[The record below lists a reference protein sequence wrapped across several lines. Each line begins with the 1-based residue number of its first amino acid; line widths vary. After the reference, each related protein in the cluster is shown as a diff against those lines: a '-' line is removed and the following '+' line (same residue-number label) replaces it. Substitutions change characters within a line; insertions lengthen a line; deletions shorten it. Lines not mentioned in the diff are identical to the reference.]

1 MKRYSIILFLAVF
14 FGVTIF
20 SACEEEATLDGATEV
35 YITLDPTDISL
46 RIGDTVKISAKVTN
60 VSGKII
66 NTPISWSLADET
78 VARLLGD
85 SAIVAVNGGQ
95 EKRTT
100 LKATLENGKY
110 AITTVSV
117 LRNLPEGV
125 TCVANDSTMPEMT
138 SKQSYNIPHDSVMFA
153 VSPKT
158 LLYDYEPQ
166 VKLEGVTAYD
176 PLTTINYEKGIVTV
190 HFTSPRESGEG
201 KITVSLGE
209 SSTAQSGSCTITI
222 APQIFATFYGEYYAN
237 MPYLATRPGK
247 EILPMYFAYTYEKE
261 MDINTSDTIRIAMN
275 VQSGLKEDIE
285 NAYGAYRWEI
295 ASGSSVVITSRTNEY
310 VENEGFDAV
319 LSVRAG
325 VDEGDTEIHCITP
338 DTVFVAIFQV
348 KDFKTRYPV
357 DEITVDPE
365 TVSMPVGG
373 TVRLTTGVIPATSY
387 AYHKPV
393 VTAADPTKVSV
404 GSYDGNVITL
414 RGLAMGETELILTA
428 NGKEKRV
435 PVTIT
440 EGINSVLWVSGN
452 ARTIFAGQTVQW
464 GVDAR
469 TSSGGENPYE
479 VTWHSSNPDAVK
491 AEQTGSD
498 NKHGTITGLAVG
510 SSNVTA
516 EVAGVMSD
524 PAPVEV
530 IALPNNFTLTAENTQ
545 KDKSSVYADGSD
557 LNDLSVNFALVEGAA
572 YKSITITLPGVY
584 TGTPSGTYTVPSGT
598 ILNIDGAEAE
608 VTSGSVTV
616 TTTGS
621 EAIVSF
627 TISGSVGGQVF
638 SMKAE
643 NVPVLVF

>member
-35 YITLDPTDISL
+35 YITLNPTDISL

-78 VARLLGD
+78 VAKLLGD

-95 EKRTT
+95 EKKTT

-158 LLYDYEPQ
+158 LLYDYEPK

-275 VQSGLKEDIE
+275 VQ
-285 NAYGAYRWEI
+285 
-295 ASGSSVVITSRTNEY
+295 
-310 VENEGFDAV
+310 
-319 LSVRAG
+319 
-325 VDEGDTEIHCITP
+325 
-338 DTVFVAIFQV
+338 
-348 KDFKTRYPV
+348 
-357 DEITVDPE
+357 
-365 TVSMPVGG
+365 
-373 TVRLTTGVIPATSY
+373 
-387 AYHKPV
+387 
-393 VTAADPTKVSV
+393 
-404 GSYDGNVITL
+404 
-414 RGLAMGETELILTA
+414 
-428 NGKEKRV
+428 
-435 PVTIT
+435 
-440 EGINSVLWVSGN
+440 
-452 ARTIFAGQTVQW
+452 
-464 GVDAR
+464 
-469 TSSGGENPYE
+469 
-479 VTWHSSNPDAVK
+479 
-491 AEQTGSD
+491 
-498 NKHGTITGLAVG
+498 
-510 SSNVTA
+510 
-516 EVAGVMSD
+516 
-524 PAPVEV
+524 
-530 IALPNNFTLTAENTQ
+530 
-545 KDKSSVYADGSD
+545 
-557 LNDLSVNFALVEGAA
+557 
-572 YKSITITLPGVY
+572 
-584 TGTPSGTYTVPSGT
+584 
-598 ILNIDGAEAE
+598 
-608 VTSGSVTV
+608 
-616 TTTGS
+616 
-621 EAIVSF
+621 
-627 TISGSVGGQVF
+627 
-638 SMKAE
+638 
-643 NVPVLVF
+643 NVPADVFLPT

>member
-35 YITLDPTDISL
+35 YITLNPTDISL
-46 RIGDTVKISAKVTN
+46 RVGDTVKISAKVTN

-66 NTPISWSLADET
+66 NTPISWSLADES
-78 VARLLGD
+78 VAKLLGD
-85 SAIVAVNGGQ
+85 TAIVAVNGGQ
-95 EKRTT
+95 DKETT
-100 LKATLENGKY
+100 LKAMLENGKY

-138 SKQSYNIPHDSVMFA
+138 SKQSYNMLHDSVMFA
-153 VSPKT
+153 VLPKT

-166 VKLEGVTAYD
+166 VTLEGVTAYD

-190 HFTSPRESGEG
+190 HFVSPRESGEG
-201 KITVSLGE
+201 KVTVSLGDA
-209 SSTAQSGSCTITI
+209 STAQSGSCTITI

-237 MPYLATRPGK
+237 MPYLETRPGK

-285 NAYGAYRWEI
+285 NAYSAYHWEI
-295 ASGSSVVITSRTNEY
+295 ASGSSVVVTGKTNEY
-310 VENEGFDAV
+310 VANEGFDAV

-325 VDEGDTEIHCITP
+325 VEEGDTEIHCVTP
-338 DTVFVAIFQV
+338 DTVFVATFRV

-357 DEITVDPE
+357 DEITVDKDPI
-365 TVSMPVGG
+365 SMPVGG
-373 TVRLTTGVIPATSY
+373 TVLLTTGVIPATSY

-393 VTAADPTKVSV
+393 VTAADPTKVAV
-404 GSYDGNVITL
+404 GAYDGNVITL
-414 RGLAMGETELILTA
+414 RGLALGETELILTS

-435 PVTIT
+435 PVTVT
-440 EGINSVLWVSGN
+440 EGIHSVLWVSGN
-452 ARTIFAGQTVQW
+452 ARTIFAGQSVQW
-464 GVDAR
+464 AIDAK
-469 TSSGGENPYE
+469 TLSGGDNPYD

-491 AEQTGSD
+491 AEQTSGD
-498 NKHGTITGLAVG
+498 NKHGTITGLAAG

-516 EVAGVMSD
+516 EVAGVTSD
-524 PAPVEV
+524 PATVKV
-530 IALPNNFTLTAENTQ
+530 IALPNNFTLTAANTV
-545 KDKSSVYADGSD
+545 KDYSSVYDDGS
-557 LNDLSVNFALVEGAA
+557 NLVVFIAA
-572 YKSITITLPGVY
+572 TSGYSQVTLTLPGVY
-584 TGTPSGTYTVPSGT
+584 TGNSSGTYTVPSGT
-598 ILNIDGAEAE
+598 IINIDGAEAE
-608 VTSGSVTV
+608 VTSGNVTV

-621 EAIVSF
+621 ESTVSF
-627 TISGSVGGQVF
+627 SISGSVGGQVF

-643 NVPVLVF
+643 NVPVYPAFS